1 MSVPR
6 TLDGFD
12 VTAAVGRMLDQPML
26 WWQAVGLFVEHFA
39 DWERAWQDSIGDEAK
54 EQKCVH
60 ALRSAAANVG
70 ATALSEAAAALEAQL
85 LMGLAGNTM
94 PIPESLRQHLLDSY
108 RQTWL
113 SAAGAWKSSA
123 PGSAERGR

>member
-6 TLDGFD
+6 SLDGFD
-12 VTAAVGRMLDQPML
+12 VTAAVARMLDQPML

-39 DWERAWQDSIGDEAK
+39 DWEQAWQESVGDHAR
-54 EQKCVH
+54 EQKRVH

-70 ATALSEAAAALEAQL
+70 ATALAEAAAALEDQL
-85 LMGLAGNTM
+85 LKCQAGLATSVQ
-94 PIPESLRQHLLDSY
+94 ESLRQGLHASF

-113 SAAGAWKSSA
+113 SAAEAWKSTK
-123 PGSAERGR
+123 PVPDGRV

>member
-1 MSVPR
+1 MSIPR

-12 VTAAVGRMLDQPML
+12 VTAAVTRMLDQPLL

-39 DWERAWQDSIGDEAK
+39 DWERTWQDSIGDPVR
-54 EQKCVH
+54 EQKRVH

-70 ATALSEAAAALEAQL
+70 ATALSEVAAALEDQL
-85 LMGLAGNTM
+85 LKCLAGEATSVSE
-94 PIPESLRQHLLDSY
+94 ISRQHLFDSF

-113 SAAGAWKSSA
+113 SAAGAREA
-123 PGSAERGR
+123 EAAGSAGLAR

>member
-12 VTAAVGRMLDQPML
+12 VTAAIERMLDQPML

-39 DWERAWQDSIGDEAK
+39 DWEQGWQESVGDHAR
-54 EQKCVH
+54 EQKRVH

-70 ATALSEAAAALEAQL
+70 ATALAASAADLENQL
-85 LMGLAGNTM
+85 LKCLAGQEIAV
-94 PIPESLRQHLLDSY
+94 PDGLRQDLQQAF
-108 RQTWL
+108 RQTWH
-113 SAAGAWKSSA
+113 SAAGAWKSA
-123 PGSAERGR
+123 TPGSEGRSG

>member
-12 VTAAVGRMLDQPML
+12 VTAAVERMLDQPML

-39 DWERAWQDSIGDEAK
+39 DWEQGWQESVGDHGR
-54 EQKCVH
+54 EQKRVH

-70 ATALSEAAAALEAQL
+70 AMALAATAADLENQL
-85 LMGLAGNTM
+85 LKCLAGQEIAV
-94 PIPESLRQHLLDSY
+94 PDSLRQDLQQSF
-108 RQTWL
+108 RRTWH
-113 SAAGAWKSSA
+113 SAAGAWKSA
-123 PGSAERGR
+123 TPGSEGRLG

>member
-1 MSVPR
+1 MSIPR

-12 VTAAVGRMLDQPML
+12 VTAAVTRMLDQPLL

-39 DWERAWQDSIGDEAK
+39 DWERTWQDSIGDPVR
-54 EQKCVH
+54 EQKRVH

-70 ATALSEAAAALEAQL
+70 ATALSEVAAALEDQL
-85 LMGLAGNTM
+85 LKCQAGEATSVSE
-94 PIPESLRQHLLDSY
+94 ISRQHLLDSF

-113 SAAGAWKSSA
+113 SAAGAREA
-123 PGSAERGR
+123 EAAGSAGLAR

>member
-12 VTAAVGRMLDQPML
+12 VAAAVARMLDQPML

-39 DWERAWQDSIGDEAK
+39 DWEQAWQESVGDRAQ
-54 EQKCVH
+54 EQKRVH
-60 ALRSAAANVG
+60 ALRSAAANIG
-70 ATALSEAAAALEAQL
+70 ATALAEAAAALERQL
-85 LMGLAGNTM
+85 LKCQAGQATSVQEN
-94 PIPESLRQHLLDSY
+94 LRQGLQASF

-113 SAAGAWKSSA
+113 SAAEALKSSK
-123 PGSAERGR
+123 PVPDGRV